1 VIYILLALV
10 SSPLLSHAEEKP
22 NFIWLMTEDIAPHFM
37 ENGKI

>member
-1 VIYILLALV
+1 VIYILFVLV

-22 NFIWLMTEDIAPHFM
+22 SFIWLMIEDIAPHFM